1 MTNYLIL
8 GLAFAQ
14 RVNFL
19 AYNNLMSKSKNHPT
33 TKAANELTQW
43 FKGDPVIWA
52 IALVLAILSIL
63 AVYSASGSLAY
74 RQMQGNTEYY
84 LFKHSLLIFIGLVA
98 MWIAH
103 NLDYR
108 YYAGISKITLWLS
121 VPLLLL
127 TWRYGTT
134 LNEASRWLTIP
145 VINKA
150 FQPSDLAQLAL
161 VASLANMLA
170 KRQYNI
176 DNLQESLL
184 LMLVWCGV
192 ISGLI
197 ALSNFSAALLLF
209 LTCMLL
215 MYIGRVPFKYLAM
228 LTVLGLFI
236 GIIAVYVGQRG
247 GTALNRIKSFT
258 QEELPFQTEQAYI
271 AIATGGLYGKG
282 PGNSQQRNFLPH
294 PYSDFIYAIL
304 VEEYGLIGGGA
315 VVLLYLALLYR
326 GIRNV
331 SQSNRTYGG
340 LLSGGLSFALVLQ
353 ALVNIGVAVGLAPV
367 TGLPLPFVSM
377 GGTSLL
383 FTGISLGIIL
393 SVSRG
398 DIDESID
405 WLKNQDTARKNRYKQ
420 T

>member
-1 MTNYLIL
+1 MSQATKHLINQWL
-8 GLAFAQ
+8 K
-14 RVNFL
+14 R
-19 AYNNLMSKSKNHPT
+19 NL
-33 TKAANELTQW
+33 
-43 FKGDPVIWA
+43 KGDPFIWA
-52 IALVLAILSIL
+52 IMLLLAIFSIL
-63 AVYSASGSLAY
+63 AVYSAASSLAY
-74 RQMQGNTEYY
+74 RKMQGNTEYY
-84 LFKHSLLIFIGLVA
+84 LTKHSLLMLSSLGA
-98 MWIAH
+98 MWVAH
-103 NLDYR
+103 KIDYR
-108 YYAGISKITLWLS
+108 YYAGLAKFALWIS

-127 TWRYGTT
+127 TWRYGIT

-145 VINKA
+145 VIDKA

-161 VASLANMLA
+161 IASLANMLA
-170 KRQYNI
+170 KRQPNI
-176 DNLQESLL
+176 SDSRETLVP
-184 LMLVWCGV
+184 MLVWCIV
-192 ISGLI
+192 ICGLI
-197 ALSNFSAALLLF
+197 ALTNFSSALLLF

-215 MYIGRVPFKYLAM
+215 MYIGRMAIRYLAILM
-228 LTVLGLFI
+228 AVGLVA
-236 GIIAVYVGQRG
+236 GVIAMHVGQRG
-247 GTALNRIKSFT
+247 ETALSRLRIFT
-258 QEELPFQTEQAYI
+258 QDALPFQTEQAYI

-304 VEEYGLIGGGA
+304 VEEYGLIGGVA

-331 SQSNRTYGG
+331 SKSNRAYGG
-340 LLSGGLSFALVLQ
+340 LLSAGLSFSLVLQ
-353 ALVNIGVAVGLAPV
+353 AMVNMGVAVGLGPV

-383 FTGISLGIIL
+383 FTGIAVGIIL

-405 WLKNQDTARKNRYKQ
+405 ELQAKDLSRRNKYKR